1 MLRKILTLLIINF
14 IGFNAVAQ
22 EKRKFSRKGEFF
34 GNWGYNRSEYS
45 KSDIFFKGKGYE
57 FTLHDVVA
65 TDRPTPFKAEIYFDI
80 TELTIP
86 QYNLRFG
93 YFFNDHWSISI
104 GSDHMK
110 YIMVDDQLASITGH
124 ISAQVSDPVINVNPA
139 YVGDYNH
146 TPFVI
151 NSHDFLIYE
160 HSDGFNYAHVELDRY
175 DRLWQAK
182 NNVQGIDWLVGL
194 GIGPLVPR
202 TDAHL
207 FTVGNNHDFKIAGY
221 GISLK
226 TGLRFDISRRFYL
239 QTDLKCGF
247 SRLNNVTTTG
257 RSSDYAQQSIWF
269 GEFYGVLGYKFGRHR
284 AK

>member
-1 MLRKILTLLIINF
+1 MLKKLLTLLFINLII
-14 IGFNAVAQ
+14 FNAVAQ
-22 EKRKFSRKGEFF
+22 EKRKYSRKGEFF

-65 TDRPTPFKAEIYFDI
+65 TDRPTPFNAEVYFDI
-80 TELTIP
+80 TELSIP

-104 GSDHMK
+104 GTDHMK
-110 YIMVDDQLASITGH
+110 YIMIDDQFASISGH
-124 ISAQVSDPVINVNPA
+124 ISAQVSDPAINVNPA

-146 TPFVI
+146 TPFKI
-151 NSHDFLIYE
+151 NSQDFLIYE
-160 HSDGFNYAHVELDRY
+160 HSDGFNYAHIELDRY
-175 DRLWQAK
+175 DRLWKAK
-182 NNVQGIDWLVGL
+182 NSVQGIDWLVGV
-194 GIGPLVPR
+194 GFGPLVPR

-207 FTVGNNHDFKIAGY
+207 FTIGNNHNFKIAGY

-226 TGLRFDISRRFYL
+226 TGLRFDISKRFYL
-239 QTDLKCGF
+239 QTDLKGGF
-247 SRLNNVTTTG
+247 SRLSNVTTTG

-269 GEFYGVLGYKFGRHR
+269 GEVYGAFGYKFGRFR
-284 AK
+284 K